1 VSQPVHD
8 PEAVD
13 RHRADEAK
21 PIGDEVDAT
30 PAGESRPCPVPVCP
44 GYGQAAYRA
53 GCEDEWI
60 DRMAAKYGG
69 EW

>member
-1 VSQPVHD
+1 MSEPIRD
-8 PEAVD
+8 EEAIKK
-13 RHRADEAK
+13 HRAEELRLQPEEPELPPVVEA
-21 PIGDEVDAT
+21 
-30 PAGESRPCPVPVCP
+30 RPCHVPVRP

-60 DRMAAKYGG
+60 DRMASRYGG